1 MYQLHYFPSN
11 ANLAPHMVLE
21 EIGAQ
26 YELVYVDRG
35 ANAQKSPEY
44 LKLNPSGR
52 IPVLIDA
59 ELDLVLFEAAAI
71 CLHLADRHPNAQ
83 LAPPLGTAERAT
95 FYKWLM
101 YLTNTVQAELL
112 TYFYPKRLTDDD
124 ETMAQVVRRNAEAR
138 VGAMLDILDAELGR
152 SGGPWLL
159 GPQYSV
165 ADPYLFM
172 VLRWTRGMQRPA
184 RTLPRL
190 GGFLEAM
197 AARPAVQRA
206 MTMEKLP
213 LPWY

>member
-1 MYQLHYFPSN
+1 
-11 ANLAPHMVLE
+11 
-21 EIGAQ
+21 
-26 YELVYVDRG
+26 
-35 ANAQKSPEY
+35 
-44 LKLNPSGR
+44 
-52 IPVLIDA
+52 
-59 ELDLVLFEAAAI
+59 
-71 CLHLADRHPNAQ
+71 
-83 LAPPLGTAERAT
+83 
-95 FYKWLM
+95 M

-112 TYFYPKRLTDDD
+112 TYFYPQRLTDDD

-138 VGAMLDILDAELGR
+138 VGAMLDILDAELER

-159 GPQYSV
+159 GSRYSV

-184 RTLPRL
+184 RTVPRL
-190 GGFLEAM
+190 GRFLEAM